1 MKKSKLLRKRRD
13 SFILY
18 TILVECIIMVILVK
32 YDISRLKICH
42 KDLSELYNVTL
53 TYGTIMVAIF
63 VLCYSILDLKKL
75 GVSNRTCLRYIL
87 GNLTLPA
94 LFIWIIIKLPVIYF
108 FYLGNIDQ
116 LCYVEIILTLLQE
129 FIISCFIVIF
139 SSMRMTINA
148 IAVQEK
154 WQFHNYLKQD
164 LKHGYMFS
172 PEIVTHVRKVMES
185 DEFFSD
191 KVEVLKK
198 IVMIPIRECKKSKVA
213 FSNKEWETV
222 YNYYYENAYSS
233 FAAVKASLE
242 DRQKLYN
249 FFYVELQFQHLQ
261 TDREKMSIDVYKH
274 IIHIA
279 TAAVMDAAVMSEV
292 IEAEAFCTYL
302 LDILYGQ
309 ENDMAGT
316 QIAYYVLMLQLLS
329 EKGSSNIISNFKF
342 NDLDKFLDNANIDE
356 HINELLDYWYL
367 ITRNCTIE
375 TENVHKIFNNTI
387 LSLKGESNDA
397 LIASYIHKKR
407 DCNKY
412 EKW

>member
-1 MKKSKLLRKRRD
+1 
-13 SFILY
+13 
-18 TILVECIIMVILVK
+18 
-32 YDISRLKICH
+32 
-42 KDLSELYNVTL
+42 
-53 TYGTIMVAIF
+53 
-63 VLCYSILDLKKL
+63 
-75 GVSNRTCLRYIL
+75 
-87 GNLTLPA
+87 
-94 LFIWIIIKLPVIYF
+94 
-108 FYLGNIDQ
+108 
-116 LCYVEIILTLLQE
+116 
-129 FIISCFIVIF
+129 
-139 SSMRMTINA
+139 
-148 IAVQEK
+148 
-154 WQFHNYLKQD
+154 
-164 LKHGYMFS
+164 
-172 PEIVTHVRKVMES
+172 
-185 DEFFSD
+185 
-191 KVEVLKK
+191 
-198 IVMIPIRECKKSKVA
+198 
-213 FSNKEWETV
+213 
-222 YNYYYENAYSS
+222 
-233 FAAVKASLE
+233 
-242 DRQKLYN
+242 
-249 FFYVELQFQHLQ
+249 
-261 TDREKMSIDVYKH
+261 MSIDVYKH

-342 NDLDKFLDNANIDE
+342 NDLDKFLDNANIDQ